1 MPSPLVALGA
11 VNLQFQGTFV
21 PISLRPILST
31 VATGPIMLWVQSGHH
46 VVNFFTLVF
55 FVSIRL
61 LPGYDSEYYL

>member
-1 MPSPLVALGA
+1 MPSPLVVLGT

-21 PISLRPILST
+21 PISLRPILRT

-55 FVSIRL
+55 FVAIRL